1 MITRVANA
9 GRSKERPT
17 RSTLEHVRTRLISA
31 ALAASALL
39 LLAGCAGGTTTEPAP
54 AASSPNTSTSSS
66 APASGA
72 CTYTPS
78 GQPSVDVTP
87 PADGTERPTGQV
99 PAVLNTSAGDIPIT
113 LDGERTPCTVESF
126 ISLAQQQYFTDT
138 ECHRLTTQGI
148 YVLQCGDP
156 TGTGLGGP
164 CYRFDDELDG
174 TETYPAGTVAMA
186 NAGPGTN
193 GSQFFLVYEDTKLAP
208 DYTVFGTMSPEG
220 IAVVKAI
227 AGAGTATGASDG
239 APKNPVTITGV
250 TID

>member
-1 MITRVANA
+1 M
-9 GRSKERPT
+9 
-17 RSTLEHVRTRLISA
+17 RTRLISA

-54 AASSPNTSTSSS
+54 AATAPS
-66 APASGA
+66 ASVNASASGA
-72 CTYTPS
+72 CTYSPS
-78 GQPSVDVTP
+78 GQPAVDVTP

-99 PAVLNTSAGDIPIT
+99 AAVIATSAGDIPIT
-113 LDGERTPCTVESF
+113 LDGARTPCTVESF
-126 ISLAQQQYFTDT
+126 ISLAQQQYFANT

-156 TGTGLGGP
+156 TGTGRGGP
-164 CYRFDDELDG
+164 GYRFDDELDG

-193 GSQFFLVYEDTKLAP
+193 GSQFFLVYEDTQLAP

-227 AGAGTATGASDG
+227 AVAGTATGGADG

-250 TID
+250 TIG